1 MANKNK
7 LVWGKLFMTEME
19 YRLKKL
25 RENLKVFINKNIAI
39 YGTGDNAREI
49 LNNFPD
55 LRISA
60 LIDDRYT
67 GEYVYGKKIISLEEL
82 QLLRI
87 KTIIIAAEANSEYIV
102 FNRIR
107 SFCIN
112 NDIQLYNMYGFDIL
126 KLYNNILAKEL
137 NYTECCE
144 EDLKRKINKHDLL
157 CVQLVD
163 VLCAHT
169 RYDQELFLKAT
180 EDECSSV
187 HKRSCELLCAREENA
202 VIKNMIPK
210 RRLIEILQWAIGEG
224 KEIYIISD
232 LKISLTAIQKFL
244 KNLGI
249 NKCKAVVQE
258 NVVNLTLSN
267 GALRE
272 CLGQDL
278 NKKVLYIGTNDK
290 NNLII
295 PQLYG
300 MDIYLLKSAWD
311 LAWQFSKYFERKKK
325 YSDDARRDDIAAYIQ
340 YRFDSPFLTDNNFSI
355 EKMHAVSNLRWEL
368 ENNHEYLPEL
378 FSVEEDKTIRDVET
392 LNFPKYDEPLVSVII
407 PAYNQFIY
415 TYNCLNSIL
424 KNTKNVPYEIILADD
439 NSTDDTRIIET
450 VINGIQVLHNE
461 KNLLFLR
468 NCNGATKYAKGK
480 YLLFLNN
487 DTQVRFNWMFP
498 LVALMEKH
506 EDIGLIGSKLLYPNG
521 KIQEAG
527 GIIWKDGSA
536 FNYGRNMDATG
547 LRYNYVREVDYL
559 TGASIMI
566 SKALWQEIGGFDERY
581 VPAYCEDSDLAFEVR
596 KHHKKVVYQPAS
608 EVIHFEGISHG
619 KDVKTGIRAYQN
631 LNVEKL
637 RLKWKDILEK
647 ENHIPDKNILPICDR
662 KEDRK
667 LIIFVIT
674 GCDSCEQA
682 FDLKENITLIKD
694 TLKKGYL
701 VKTWVINTKISE
713 ADIFVLQQLG
723 VEVFLERKYKNIFDE
738 WIFENREEI
747 DYVVFRGS
755 RYISDLIRVLKC
767 THIKFYVSRCF

>member
-1 MANKNK
+1 M
-7 LVWGKLFMTEME
+7 
-19 YRLKKL
+19 
-25 RENLKVFINKNIAI
+25 
-39 YGTGDNAREI
+39 
-49 LNNFPD
+49 
-55 LRISA
+55 
-60 LIDDRYT
+60 
-67 GEYVYGKKIISLEEL
+67 
-82 QLLRI
+82 
-87 KTIIIAAEANSEYIV
+87 
-102 FNRIR
+102 
-107 SFCIN
+107 
-112 NDIQLYNMYGFDIL
+112 
-126 KLYNNILAKEL
+126 
-137 NYTECCE
+137 
-144 EDLKRKINKHDLL
+144 
-157 CVQLVD
+157 
-163 VLCAHT
+163 
-169 RYDQELFLKAT
+169 
-180 EDECSSV
+180 
-187 HKRSCELLCAREENA
+187 
-202 VIKNMIPK
+202 
-210 RRLIEILQWAIGEG
+210 
-224 KEIYIISD
+224 
-232 LKISLTAIQKFL
+232 
-244 KNLGI
+244 
-249 NKCKAVVQE
+249 
-258 NVVNLTLSN
+258 
-267 GALRE
+267 
-272 CLGQDL
+272 
-278 NKKVLYIGTNDK
+278 
-290 NNLII
+290 
-295 PQLYG
+295 
-300 MDIYLLKSAWD
+300 
-311 LAWQFSKYFERKKK
+311 
-325 YSDDARRDDIAAYIQ
+325 
-340 YRFDSPFLTDNNFSI
+340 
-355 EKMHAVSNLRWEL
+355 
-368 ENNHEYLPEL
+368 
-378 FSVEEDKTIRDVET
+378 
-392 LNFPKYDEPLVSVII
+392 
-407 PAYNQFIY
+407 
-415 TYNCLNSIL
+415 
-424 KNTKNVPYEIILADD
+424 
-439 NSTDDTRIIET
+439 
-450 VINGIQVLHNE
+450 
-461 KNLLFLR
+461 
-468 NCNGATKYAKGK
+468 
-480 YLLFLNN
+480 LFLNN

-536 FNYGRNMDATG
+536 FNYGRNMAATG
-547 LRYNYVREVDYL
+547 LRNNYVREVDYL

-682 FDLKENITLIKD
+682 FDLKENIILIKD